1 MRVMS
6 VYTLISSLLS
16 YVFTTIIYLF
26 IFSVIALIYMD
37 IKKASKKEKKQT
49 LTDHEEIQEQE
60 EPKAV
65 LRTVKTKKAADAKMK
80 TAYRISG
87 RGVIV
92 GRGKEC
98 DITVNHMFLSIEH
111 FQIWY
116 DEGCWYIGDMGSKN
130 GTYLNGSKL
139 KKVKPLSDGDEI
151 SFGEISVIF
160 EEE

>member
-37 IKKASKKEKKQT
+37 IKKASKKEKNEI
-49 LTDHEEIQEQE
+49 LTDYEDVRDNE

-80 TAYRISG
+80 AAYRISG

-139 KKVKPLSDGDEI
+139 KKVKPLDDGDEI

>member
-37 IKKASKKEKKQT
+37 IKKASKKEKNQMID
-49 LTDHEEIQEQE
+49 DHEDAGEHE

-80 TAYRISG
+80 SAYRISG

-151 SFGEISVIF
+151 SFGELTVVF

>member
-37 IKKASKKEKKQT
+37 IKKASRKEKIQT
-49 LTDHEEIQEQE
+49 VSDDEELQSE
-60 EPKAV
+60 EARAV
-65 LRTVKTKKAADAKMK
+65 LRTVKSKKAAEAKMK
-80 TAYRISG
+80 TAYHIG
-87 RGVIV
+87 GKGVIV

-98 DITVNHMFLSIEH
+98 DITVNHMFLSVEH

-116 DEGCWYIGDMGSKN
+116 DEGSWYIGDMGSKN

-151 SFGEISVIF
+151 AFGELKFIF